1 MSPFLDP
8 TYPERP
14 EPRPSARA
22 RKIPQPR
29 VSARSTAIPF
39 GHLPTSISIAG
50 TRQLQADLERVAKSK
65 SMSVSAYCREVL
77 GAAVRE
83 SR

>member
-14 EPRPSARA
+14 EPRPRARA
-22 RKIPQPR
+22 RKTPQPR
-29 VSARSTAIPF
+29 VSARSTAVAF
-39 GHLPTSISIAG
+39 GHLPATISIAG

-65 SMSVSAYCREVL
+65 GLSVSAYCREVL
-77 GAAVRE
+77 GAAVRA